1 MTISKTIA
9 HQAEATRGAAKRMFG
24 RATGNS
30 RLRVEGRME
39 QAKANAKQSGA
50 KLKDVFKP

>member
-1 MTISKTIA
+1 MTISKTIT